1 MNKKL
6 FGMMSLALLGA
17 ATANAAGFAL
27 YGGSTKG
34 MAMGGA
40 VTGKAVDASANFY
53 NPATISDFDTTVITL
68 GSGIEIPRAD
78 IKVMEGPNM
87 FNGGHGKTTKTHLDA
102 GTFILPHFYVVQ
114 PLGAGFTFGLGG
126 AAEYG
131 LGSEYGGGW
140 AMDWDTNRT
149 MIEGFVINPNLSY
162 AVTEDWSVSGGFR
175 LLYFSFD
182 QTSNPIVGVDS
193 VSHLPVQGHN
203 HLKADNNFS
212 DWGWTVST
220 RYKILDN
227 LSAGIMYRSYIDTRV
242 RGKSKTRVSHPNTI
256 AGAAP
261 VPLPDYMIASAATG
275 RGGADLRL
283 PQSITAGLNWD
294 VTETVHL
301 GASVTYTR
309 WSSMKTLTFNIPP
322 TPHPVHLN
330 WDDVFRFG
338 FGAAWDFAEN
348 WTLMGS
354 YVFDM
359 DPCSTKRNE
368 GSTMLPSGDRHCV
381 ATGLAYRWGNWEL
394 AGTYGVIFMDCESQK
409 FTDKLGREY
418 KFSAH
423 AGYSHQGGITLSYYF

>member
-17 ATANAAGFAL
+17 ASAHAAGFAL

-53 NPATISDFDTTVITL
+53 NPATISDFDSTVITV

-78 IKVMEGPNM
+78 IKAQGPY
-87 FNGGHGKTTKTHLDA
+87 GTSKTHLDA

-131 LGSEYGGGW
+131 LGSKYGP
-140 AMDWDTNRT
+140 DWGMNWNTKET

-182 QTSNPIVGVDS
+182 QKSNPILGVN
-193 VSHLPVQGHN
+193 PQTMAPYQGSN
-203 HLKADNNFS
+203 HLKGDNNFA

-227 LSAGIMYRSYIDTRV
+227 LSAGIMYRSYIDTRI
-242 RGKSKTRVSHPNTI
+242 RGKSKVSADNGYVYGPFGPGGMNVMVPGQMVA
-256 AGAAP
+256 AGA
-261 VPLPDYMIASAATG
+261 TG
-275 RGGADLRL
+275 KGGADIRL

-301 GASVTYTR
+301 GYSMTYTR
-309 WSSMKTLTFNIPP
+309 WSSMETLVFNLPSGP
-322 TPHPVHLN
+322 KKVDLD
-330 WDDVFRFG
+330 WSDVFRFA
-338 FGAAWDFAEN
+338 FGAAWEFAED

-359 DPCSTKRNE
+359 DPGSTKANT
-368 GSTMLPSGDRHCV
+368 GSTMLPKGDRHCL

-394 AGTYGVIFMDCESQK
+394 AGTYGIILMDCESFK
-409 FTDKLGREY
+409 LTDEVGRTY

-423 AGYSHQGGITLSYYF
+423 AGYSHQAGVTLSYYF

>member
-53 NPATISDFDTTVITL
+53 NPATISDFDTTVITV

-78 IKVMEGPNM
+78 IKVSESPSM
-87 FNGGHGKTTKTHLDA
+87 FNGFKGKTSKTHLDA

-140 AMDWDTNRT
+140 AMNWDTNRT
-149 MIEGFVINPNLSY
+149 MIEGFVINPNLAY
-162 AVTEDWSVSGGFR
+162 AITEDWSVSGGFR

-182 QTSNPIVGVDS
+182 RKSNPILDFNQQTGV
-193 VSHLPVQGHN
+193 VQGSN

-242 RGKSKTRVSHPNTI
+242 RGKSTTTMVHPL
-256 AGAAP
+256 AGSMV
-261 VPLPDYMIASAATG
+261 VPQATG
-275 RGGADLRL
+275 NGGADLRL
-283 PQSITAGLNWD
+283 PQSVTAGLNWD

-301 GASVTYTR
+301 GTSVTYTR
-309 WSSMKTLTFNIPP
+309 WSSMKTLIFDVPP
-322 TPHPVHLN
+322 TPQPVHLN

-338 FGAAWDFAEN
+338 FGAAWDFAED

-359 DPCSTKRNE
+359 DPCSTRKNE
-368 GSTMLPSGDRHCV
+368 GSTMLPPGDRHCV
-381 ATGLAYRWGNWEL
+381 AMGLAYRWHNWEIS
-394 AGTYGVIFMDCESQK
+394 GTYGVILMDCESQK